1 MKEEFKDIAVLW
13 SFSKEEIKQIADKIG
28 RKPTREELVN
38 LVENILDRYGNMEYY
53 ELEYL
58 G

>member
-1 MKEEFKDIAVLW
+1 MTEEFRKINVLW
-13 SFSKEEIKQIADKIG
+13 SFSLDELKEIEDKIG
-28 RKPTREELVN
+28 RKPTKEELIN

-58 G
+58 